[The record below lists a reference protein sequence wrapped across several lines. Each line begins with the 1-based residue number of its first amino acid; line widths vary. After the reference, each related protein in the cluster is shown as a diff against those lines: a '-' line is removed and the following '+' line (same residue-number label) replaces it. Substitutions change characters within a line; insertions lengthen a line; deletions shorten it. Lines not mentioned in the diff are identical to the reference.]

1 MSLWQ
6 SEIHCAGWEPGQPG
20 WSPPALGQLLLV
32 RWMTPA
38 TQLESK
44 PLYSPPPSKRGWGG
58 VGVVTLLLYKQ
69 PRNSLDFAFWPTE
82 PKIFTICAF
91 IEKNLS
97 TSILDR
103 YLSYHQYREMHRNGV
118 ILPDVILRQED
129 KSTAISL
136 KDQGNGLG
144 QNRPCR
150 LKNKGPGGLS
160 PRD

>member
-1 MSLWQ
+1 MSLGQ
-6 SEIHCAGWEPGQPG
+6 SKIHCVGCEPGQAG
-20 WSPPALGQLLLV
+20 WSPSASGQLLLV

-38 TQLESK
+38 VQLESK

-58 VGVVTLLLYKQ
+58 AGVVTLLLYKQ
-69 PRNSLDFAFWPTE
+69 PRNSLDLAFWPIE
-82 PKIFTICAF
+82 PKIFTIWAF

-103 YLSYHQYREMHRNGV
+103 YLSYHQYREMQQNGV
-118 ILPDVILRQED
+118 ILPDFILRQED
-129 KSTAISL
+129 EHSHFGKRP
-136 KDQGNGLG
+136 GNGLG
-144 QNRPCR
+144 QNRPCK